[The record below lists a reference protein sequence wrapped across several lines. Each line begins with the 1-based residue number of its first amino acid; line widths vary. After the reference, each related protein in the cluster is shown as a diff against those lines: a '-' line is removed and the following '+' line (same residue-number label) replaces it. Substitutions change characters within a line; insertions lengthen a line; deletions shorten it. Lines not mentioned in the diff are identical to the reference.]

1 MAAHSIAAGEDVAP
15 GVHCV
20 SLQGAQTSLNTR
32 AGSPKTL
39 IVEDKDSLRAM
50 LRHALESQQYGVVE
64 AIDEPGAID
73 ALREHRPAAVLTDL
87 RLPQGDGFGVLRAA
101 KELDPDVSVIVMTAY
116 GSIEDAVMAIKEGAT
131 DFLAKP
137 VDPDHLL
144 VIVARALDRHRLL
157 AENMAL
163 REELAERRGLAE
175 IVGHDT
181 TLKQVVSTLRRAAAS
196 DATVLLG
203 GESGTGKELFAHAL
217 HAFSPRADGPFV
229 AINCAAIPETLLE
242 SELFGHEKGAFTG
255 AVARKPGKFEVA
267 HRGTLFLDEI
277 GDLPLPLQAKI
288 LRAIEERRF
297 ERVGGN
303 TALQVDVRLVA
314 ATNKDLNA
322 AVANRQFR
330 EDLFFRLSVFPITIP
345 PLRDRGADVPILAA
359 YFIDRFCKELKKPLL
374 RLSPQAEEV
383 LNGYSWPGN
392 VRELQNCIERA
403 VILCDTAEI
412 QPRHL
417 SLASDQP
424 GMGASTIDPWDLLN
438 LSGTLAEASIRV
450 HGEFEKHKLAEALR
464 EVNGDRALAAQ
475 QLQIPRATLLEKL
488 KQYRLD

>member
-1 MAAHSIAAGEDVAP
+1 M
-15 GVHCV
+15 
-20 SLQGAQTSLNTR
+20 
-32 AGSPKTL
+32 
-39 IVEDKDSLRAM
+39 
-50 LRHALESQQYGVVE
+50 
-64 AIDEPGAID
+64 
-73 ALREHRPAAVLTDL
+73 
-87 RLPQGDGFGVLRAA
+87 
-101 KELDPDVSVIVMTAY
+101 
-116 GSIEDAVMAIKEGAT
+116 
-131 DFLAKP
+131 
-137 VDPDHLL
+137 
-144 VIVARALDRHRLL
+144 
-157 AENMAL
+157 
-163 REELAERRGLAE
+163 
-175 IVGHDT
+175 
-181 TLKQVVSTLRRAAAS
+181 
-196 DATVLLG
+196 
-203 GESGTGKELFAHAL
+203 
-217 HAFSPRADGPFV
+217 
-229 AINCAAIPETLLE
+229 
-242 SELFGHEKGAFTG
+242 
-255 AVARKPGKFEVA
+255 
-267 HRGTLFLDEI
+267 
-277 GDLPLPLQAKI
+277 
-288 LRAIEERRF
+288 
-297 ERVGGN
+297 GGN

-464 EVNGDRALAAQ
+464 EVNGDRVLAAQ